1 MSDTTDP
8 QTDPRNDTLPSEL
21 SEIADLIQQAQDDGL
36 IPRHVADVARARLA
50 EVTKIIVADRTQII
64 SLLHYQERT
73 QKVMDNLR
81 LSYDSVSANL
91 SAAQGHL
98 QEKDRKIAAL
108 TFTMDEQAKTIKQ
121 QEDVIEELYRQLQEL
136 ETSLTSVEE
145 KPEATEDAEEKPVAS
160 EAVPA
165 DGTWARRDSVEI
177 ASRLGLRKANDLIH
191 AAQKIERY
199 IRKGK

>member
-1 MSDTTDP
+1 MSDTPTK
-8 QTDPRNDTLPSEL
+8 DTLPSEL

>member
-1 MSDTTDP
+1 MSDTPTK
-8 QTDPRNDTLPSEL
+8 DTLPSEL
-21 SEIADLIQQAQDDGL
+21 SEIADLIQQAYDERL